1 MAVEGE
7 GTGSITGVGGSKAR
21 KRGGARRLRTGGG
34 WSAGTVGS
42 EGHLCLGALDMYFQL
57 AGVLWARSI
66 MCYFELVTVMG
77 MSGEKQPKRSLS
89 EEGIEKM

>member
-7 GTGSITGVGGSKAR
+7 GTGSIIGVGGSKAR

-66 MCYFELVTVMG
+66 TCYFDLVTVMG